1 MPDYWTIAL
10 GLLVGIVA
18 VAMIVQIALWL
29 AIYGVARRVQAR
41 VQRSMTG
48 VRELSKLSREMI
60 AENQDAAR
68 GIAGHSAAIGKMVLQ
83 DARVIGRFSEDL
95 RHGIHTER
103 EHAGV
108 VIEDARRRVSETA
121 QIVNRGVTAPFR
133 GVAQGIHRAVRF
145 FEQHAA

>member
-10 GLLVGIVA
+10 GVLVGIVV

-29 AIYGVARRVQAR
+29 A
-41 VQRSMTG
+41 MTG

-68 GIAGHSAAIGKMVLQ
+68 GIAGHS
-83 DARVIGRFSEDL
+83 
-95 RHGIHTER
+95 ER